1 MNKLIINPYDEI
13 ACRAVIE
20 EKYLDNIYRKFGTS
34 VCIIYDKS
42 IPLELQKSS
51 NGWYNLNKDRYG
63 IFTPRGDLTRSKF
76 SCALFYYIDIA
87 MAGAPS
93 LVIDIGC
100 GDHILKDII
109 PEVYGIDPL
118 SYTYDEQAGFDD
130 AYAELHSNEFE
141 CVISSC
147 ALHFISLCQF
157 KHRVEMFA
165 KIIKSGGRG
174 FITFNACRMLES
186 TSADELNSLFGS
198 TTPTPMQ
205 VEEYIDQEIKKLNLN
220 LLVVDNFV
228 SELVDEFVEGN
239 IRLVFEV

>member
-1 MNKLIINPYDEI
+1 
-13 ACRAVIE
+13 
-20 EKYLDNIYRKFGTS
+20 
-34 VCIIYDKS
+34 
-42 IPLELQKSS
+42 
-51 NGWYNLNKDRYG
+51 
-63 IFTPRGDLTRSKF
+63 
-76 SCALFYYIDIA
+76 
-87 MAGAPS
+87 
-93 LVIDIGC
+93 
-100 GDHILKDII
+100 
-109 PEVYGIDPL
+109 
-118 SYTYDEQAGFDD
+118 
-130 AYAELHSNEFE
+130 
-141 CVISSC
+141 
-147 ALHFISLCQF
+147 
-157 KHRVEMFA
+157 MFA